1 MEYNILA
8 RKKEAIVGTLISVLL
23 IMMISIYVIFI
34 THSSTCEYTSAY
46 MGNGLNASV
55 LAGQVI
61 DLNYLAF
68 TNVVTVSEDTTGST
82 LDSYK
87 YFKDA
92 LITNLQLEDTM
103 VSNDANVVNLDN
115 SEGGKVTIEAYD
127 IYNVD
132 ASNNVTLI
140 RCDPSTGAVV
150 SKSVIGTTDTVVVNM
165 VHGQPSTIK
174 ASGIY
179 ARISFNM
186 KGLFDTNKKIT
197 KEIFIDITKL

>member
-1 MEYNILA
+1 MVFRILK
-8 RKKEAIVGTLISVLL
+8 RKKEAIVGTLLSILL
-23 IMMISIYVIFI
+23 IMMVSMYVVFI
-34 THSSTCEYTSAY
+34 THSCTCEYTSSY
-46 MGNGLNASV
+46 IGSGLNASV

-68 TNVVTVSEDTTGST
+68 TNVVTVSEETTGAT

-92 LITNLQLEDTM
+92 LITNLKLDDTM
-103 VSNDANVVNLDN
+103 ISHDANVVNADN
-115 SEGGKVTIEAYD
+115 SEGGRVTIEAYD

-140 RCDPSTGAVV
+140 KCDPSTGAVV

-165 VHGQPSTIK
+165 AYGQPSTIK

-186 KGLFDTNKKIT
+186 KGLFNTNSKIT